1 MNTKCV
7 PVILSGGAGT
17 RLWPLSRHYYPKQF
31 IPLFDNKNLFTRTIE
46 RIMPLDPEHIVVVCN
61 EQHRFMVLEHL
72 HAAKVKS
79 CTIIAEPASHNTAP
93 AIALAAFCLSS
104 LGSHFEDSPML
115 VLPSDHYMEEDGF
128 SSYINDELIAA
139 AADDFITFGIQPTR
153 AETGYGYIEIENRTT
168 PVNDKEKQSNSQLAN
183 VLNFIEKP
191 ALEDAKKYIETGSH
205 YWNSGI
211 FLLNIGHYLSALQ
224 HHQADIYEAS
234 NKALSK
240 GRQAVIDGYSIMNPN
255 SNCFSQNPDISID
268 YAVMERVNNIRLC
281 PLNVRWSDLGT
292 WQALSE
298 TQNTDDSENIL
309 SGDGNIVVQDSKDNI
324 VYAGSRLVACLGIE
338 NQLIAETKDAI
349 LVADRSR
356 GQEIKQLVNKLRTNE
371 YKESDLH
378 AKVYRPW
385 GSYESVDQGAN
396 FQVKRIIVKPGHKLS
411 LQSHRHRAEHWV
423 VVKGSAKVTLNDE
436 VLDLQVNQSVYI
448 PIGAK
453 HRLENE
459 STTEFLHLVEVQCG
473 NYLGED
479 DIVRYEDNYGRVHE

>member
-1 MNTKCV
+1 MNTKCI

-17 RLWPLSRHYYPKQF
+17 RLWPLSRYHYPKQF
-31 IPLFDNKNLFTRTIE
+31 IPLFDDKNLFTLTVE
-46 RIMPLDPEHIVVVCN
+46 RIMPLNPEHVVVVCN
-61 EQHRFMVLEHL
+61 EEHRFMVLEHL
-72 HAAKVKS
+72 HAAKVKA

-93 AIALAAFCLSS
+93 AIALAAFWLRAR
-104 LGSHFEDSPML
+104 FADSAML
-115 VLPSDHYMEEDGF
+115 ILPSDHYMEEEGF
-128 SSYINDELIAA
+128 SDYIDDELIAA
-139 AADDFITFGIQPTR
+139 ATDDFITFGIQPTR
-153 AETGYGYIEIENRTT
+153 AETGYGYIEVSNETASA
-168 PVNDKEKQSNSQLAN
+168 NDKEMQSNSRLAS

-191 ALEDAKKYIETGSH
+191 ELKDAEKYIKTGTH

-211 FLLNIGHYLSALQ
+211 FLLNINHYLSALQ
-224 HHQADIYEAS
+224 RYQADIYEAS
-234 NKALSK
+234 DRALDEGK
-240 GRQAVIDGYSIMNPN
+240 QAIIDDYNIVNPN
-255 SNCFSQNPDISID
+255 SKYFSQNPNISID
-268 YAVMERVNNIRLC
+268 YAIMERVNNIRLR
-281 PLNVRWSDLGT
+281 PLNIRWSDLGT

-298 TQNTDDSENIL
+298 TQGSDDSKNVL
-309 SGDGNIVVQDSKDNI
+309 SGEGNIVVQDSKDNI
-324 VYAGSRLVACLGIE
+324 VYASSRLVACLGVK

-356 GQEIKQLVNKLRTNE
+356 GQEIKQLVDRLRMDE

-423 VVKGSAKVTLNDE
+423 IVKGKAKVTLNEE

-459 STTEFLHLVEVQCG
+459 SATEFLHLIEVQCG

-479 DIVRYEDNYGRVHE
+479 DITRYEDNYGRVDE

>member
-1 MNTKCV
+1 MNTKCI

-17 RLWPLSRHYYPKQF
+17 RLWPLSRHHYPKQF
-31 IPLFDNKNLFTRTIE
+31 IPLFNNKNLFTRTIE
-46 RIMPLDPEHIVVVCN
+46 RIMPLNPEHVVVVCN

-93 AIALAAFCLSS
+93 AIALAAFCL
-104 LGSHFEDSPML
+104 GSRFANSPML
-115 VLPSDHYMEEDGF
+115 VLPSDHYMDEDGF
-128 SSYINDELIAA
+128 SDYIDDELIAA

-153 AETGYGYIEIENRTT
+153 ADTGYGYIEVKKKAT
-168 PVNDKEKQSNSQLAN
+168 PVNEKQSSSRLAN

-191 ALEDAKKYIETGSH
+191 KLEDAEKYIKTGSH

-211 FLLNIGHYLSALQ
+211 FLLDINHYLLALQ
-224 HHQADIYEAS
+224 RHQADIYEAS
-234 NKALSK
+234 DKALSEGK
-240 GRQAVIDGYSIMNPN
+240 RAIIDDYSIINPN
-255 SNCFSQNPDISID
+255 SNYFSQNPDISID
-268 YAVMERVNNIRLC
+268 YAVMERVSNIRLC
-281 PLNVRWSDLGT
+281 PLNIRWSDLGT

-298 TQNTDDSENIL
+298 TQDTDDSENVL

-324 VYAGSRLVACLGIE
+324 VYAGSRLVACLGIKE
-338 NQLIAETKDAI
+338 QLIVETKDAI

-356 GQEIKQLVNKLRTNE
+356 GQEIKQLVNKLRTDE

-423 VVKGSAKVTLNDE
+423 VVKGNAKVTLNDQ
-436 VLDLQVNQSVYI
+436 VIDLQVNQSVYI

-459 STTEFLHLVEVQCG
+459 STTEFLHLIEVQCG

-479 DIVRYEDNYGRVHE
+479 DIVRYEDNYGRVDE